1 MLENFQT
8 AILNSLPVFTV
19 ILLTLYLRKRK
30 VLNVEAKKSLGPII
44 FKIMIPFL
52 IFRVFYGVKVTSE
65 DLKLALIIVICSVL
79 MAGAFGIYCYIKKWR
94 LDVAGA
100 LNITV
105 MCFAVGT
112 FAFPF
117 VQLNFDN
124 NVFSKVVLLDI
135 VLFVTIIVLGPIIAN
150 IYDSGENKL
159 DFRKILKNLITD
171 PILLTVIFTVALTIL
186 NVQVSQYFINV
197 ADFISKGFSFFVLVY
212 STLSLTYPDK
222 ERISQVLQTFI
233 FRNVLLILIVAILF
247 SAVLEDPN
255 TKKALLL
262 TVFTPFSAYGMIYT
276 DKYRID
282 ADSIAQIS
290 MFSQIVGL
298 IIYPIVV
305 TVALG
310 I

>member
-1 MLENFQT
+1 MRNFT
-8 AILNSLPVFTV
+8 
-19 ILLTLYLRKRK
+19 
-30 VLNVEAKKSLGPII
+30 
-44 FKIMIPFL
+44 
-52 IFRVFYGVKVTSE
+52 
-65 DLKLALIIVICSVL
+65 KL
-79 MAGAFGIYCYIKKWR
+79 
-94 LDVAGA
+94 
-100 LNITV
+100 
-105 MCFAVGT
+105 
-112 FAFPF
+112 
-117 VQLNFDN
+117 
-124 NVFSKVVLLDI
+124 
-135 VLFVTIIVLGPIIAN
+135 AN